1 MEVNEDEVM
10 IIKYEDALNLS
21 DIKRLIDRVKEYNK
35 VIDNVK
41 GRLSSIDDK
50 YFQEDYIPCTP
61 VDSGVQFKI
70 GKSDLCK
77 CLEREMKEV
86 EIKKNSIMKRF
97 IKGGIMVWVVC
108 FMRMLLA

>member
-21 DIKRLIDRVKEYNK
+21 DIKRLTDKLKEYNK

-41 GRLSSIDDK
+41 GRLSSIDK

-61 VDSGVQFKI
+61 VGSGVQFKI

-86 EIKKNSIMKRF
+86 EIKKNSIMKRL
-97 IKGGIMVWVVC
+97 IKGGIMVNE
-108 FMRMLLA
+108 